1 MANNLLTLVE
11 SLATASQVLINYAS
25 ALQSA
30 SETIRRAQQ
39 EGRDVTETELDIH
52 VGYFKGALARLDE
65 VLKK

>member
-1 MANNLLTLVE
+1 M
-11 SLATASQVLINYAS
+11 ATASQVLINYAS

-39 EGRDVTETELDIH
+39 EGRDVSELELDIH
-52 VGYFKGALARLDE
+52 VGGFKNALARLNE